1 MDQPKTITV
10 KLSQSEAWN
19 LDDLCKTNELNIS
32 DMVRECIELCS
43 SVTRMR
49 EYAAKPAV
57 RKKQARKATDFDHR
71 LVDHYQEVFDDHHR
85 VFWPSVISTIRA
97 AQEKGVSDA
106 DLIGIVSVAPLD
118 PWVQQKVQQGD
129 TPRLHQLLSEAM
141 IGRMLPL
148 IDSTEEKAEVA
159 RQLHLRGTVK
169 PKAVQDL
176 KEFADADMQSV
187 AYDLIQEAK
196 TQEQVHEIISAA
208 LDKQLDKY
216 IAKMGAKSE

>member
-1 MDQPKTITV
+1 MTDPKTITV
-10 KLSQSEAWN
+10 KLSVNEALL
-19 LDDLCKTNELNIS
+19 LDHLCETNDLNVS
-32 DMVRECIELCS
+32 DMIRECIALCG

-57 RKKQARKATDFDHR
+57 RKKEARKATDFDHR
-71 LVDHYQEVFDDHHR
+71 LVAHYQETFNDHHR

-118 PWVQQKVQQGD
+118 PWVQQKVQQND
-129 TPRLHQLLSEAM
+129 TPRLHQLLSENM

-148 IDSTEEKAEVA
+148 IDSTEEKAEIA
-159 RQLHLRGTVK
+159 RQLHLRGTIK

-176 KEFADADMQSV
+176 KEFADPDMQSA
-187 AYDLIQEAK
+187 AYDLIQTARTEG
-196 TQEQVHEIISAA
+196 QVSEIVAAA
-208 LDKQLDKY
+208 LSNQLDKY
-216 IAKMGAKSE
+216 VAKLGAESE